1 MARVTRTG
9 MNSINKDL
17 VFTTECQEDF
27 KNEKLPT
34 LDFQMWLQG
43 NKISHTYFQKPT
55 KTPYFI
61 MARSAMSNQQKIQIL
76 SNELTRR
83 MSNVKIEDV
92 GQDEKN
98 RIVEQFTQELKS
110 SGYTFSLAKNIVQ
123 SGLKG
128 WITRRKNREK
138 NGQEFYRTAKA
149 SAYTREKKKL
159 LSRETWYKNCPDL
172 EDESPRKFRRQNN
185 KTRTPTDD
193 KKTRILSRDEKIQY
207 NKSIKSVMFVPF
219 TKNSELARRLR
230 ANEENLFNL
239 TRTRVK
245 IVERAGVKL
254 QDLLT
259 TSNPW
264 KGADCGRQN
273 CLICLTKQLTDKNL

>member
-1 MARVTRTG
+1 MELRLKGESSNQRMARVTRTG

-34 LDFQMWLQG
+34 LDFQMWLEG

-55 KTPYFI
+55 KTPYVI

-98 RIVEQFTQELKS
+98 RIVEQFSQELKS
-110 SGYTFSLAKNIVQ
+110 SGYTFSLAKTIVQ

-128 WITRRKNREK
+128 
-138 NGQEFYRTAKA
+138 
-149 SAYTREKKKL
+149 
-159 LSRETWYKNCPDL
+159 
-172 EDESPRKFRRQNN
+172 
-185 KTRTPTDD
+185 
-193 KKTRILSRDEKIQY
+193 
-207 NKSIKSVMFVPF
+207 
-219 TKNSELARRLR
+219 
-230 ANEENLFNL
+230 
-239 TRTRVK
+239 
-245 IVERAGVKL
+245 
-254 QDLLT
+254 
-259 TSNPW
+259 
-264 KGADCGRQN
+264 
-273 CLICLTKQLTDKNL
+273 